1 MTTTKIVSSNAA
13 YNDEYMRKKRLNLD
27 FQAREKACI
36 EAWSNGVPSHLRPK
50 IGYKTV
56 KYGPEN
62 SPENIKQFKKEQLE
76 AKAKQTI
83 ICECGCECRKDGLSK
98 HIKTNK
104 HEHLL
109 KMKKDPV

>member
-27 FQAREKACI
+27 FQAREKAYI

-62 SPENIKQFKKEQLE
+62 SPENRACVTQQRCTR
-76 AKAKQTI
+76 APPAPGPT
-83 ICECGCECRKDGLSK
+83 GCHATRGAHARPA
-98 HIKTNK
+98 HIGA
-104 HEHLL
+104 
-109 KMKKDPV
+109 